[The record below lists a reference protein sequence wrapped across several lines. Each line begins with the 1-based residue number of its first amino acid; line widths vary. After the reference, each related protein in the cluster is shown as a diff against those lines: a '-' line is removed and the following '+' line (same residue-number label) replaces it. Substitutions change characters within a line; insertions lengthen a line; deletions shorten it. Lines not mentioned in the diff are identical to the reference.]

1 MGLNM
6 SSQQPFDPTPRPA
19 LRKASDTSV
28 NPVVPAEPKAF
39 DQSNRDLGFSGN
51 TGDSVRTQKKDK
63 LIAVTI
69 TIPKALR
76 KKLKKE
82 AKSRGISF
90 DDLITERLQG

>member
-6 SSQQPFDPTPRPA
+6 SNQQPFDPTPRPA

-28 NPVVPAEPKAF
+28 NPVVPTEPKAF

-51 TGDSVRTQKKDK
+51 TGDSVRTEKKDK
-63 LIAVTI
+63 FIAVTI

-82 AKSRGISF
+82 AKSRGVSF